1 MKEKE
6 LIKELWT
13 LWEALSEAGEIKMS
27 YKFPNKYL
35 ELKKEIEHHTKK
47 QSQFIKLLSEQE
59 HIDPEFV
66 KIVSDNFNDL
76 LA

>member
-1 MKEKE
+1 MNKNE

-35 ELKKEIEHHTKK
+35 ELKKEIEKLEQPK
-47 QSQFIKLLSEQE
+47 NIKICNCPGNITGKHDKFCERY
-59 HIDPEFV
+59 
-66 KIVSDNFNDL
+66 NG
-76 LA
+76 